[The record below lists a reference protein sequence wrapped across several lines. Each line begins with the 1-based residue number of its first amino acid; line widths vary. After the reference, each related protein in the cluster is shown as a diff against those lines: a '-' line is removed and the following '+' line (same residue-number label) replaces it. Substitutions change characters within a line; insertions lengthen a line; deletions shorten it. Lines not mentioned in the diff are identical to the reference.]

1 MRLAVGVPATRGLE
15 RTLNVTLVAVGAMIA
30 TGAVLTDGTLTTVA
44 FVLVVVELAVALTLA
59 RAIAALTP
67 AALQRTRR
75 PLRVAVIGAAASTN
89 ELRAELR
96 RSAVDCVEV
105 VGAIGEPEQSST
117 ALGPLSDVGQIV
129 RSHAIDVLLV
139 DEHERRPV
147 VVETVM
153 RSCEGDPVRLCDVSE
168 FYEAVF
174 GRSPVGQ
181 IGTLWLQWVL
191 HPRYRERSAQRV
203 FDLIVGGALAVI
215 SLPLMCLLALLV
227 RRDGG
232 PALYCQERIGQDGRP
247 FIVHKLRTMRWSAEE
262 PSQRWSRE
270 DDSRVTPI
278 GRVLRRTH
286 LDELPQLLSVLRGD
300 MTLVG
305 PRPEQP
311 EIAAGLEEVLPLWRA
326 RYRYKPGLTG
336 WAQIH
341 CGYAGSRDGSAWKL
355 AHDLY
360 YLRHQSLAL
369 DVAILVQ
376 TGYTLLFA
384 SQFIQNPDSPFV
396 VGRDWA
402 ADVPV
407 EHDPD
412 AAIATVASS
421 AA

>member
-1 MRLAVGVPATRGLE
+1 M
-15 RTLNVTLVAVGAMIA
+15 
-30 TGAVLTDGTLTTVA
+30 
-44 FVLVVVELAVALTLA
+44 
-59 RAIAALTP
+59 
-67 AALQRTRR
+67 
-75 PLRVAVIGAAASTN
+75 
-89 ELRAELR
+89 
-96 RSAVDCVEV
+96 
-105 VGAIGEPEQSST
+105 
-117 ALGPLSDVGQIV
+117 
-129 RSHAIDVLLV
+129 
-139 DEHERRPV
+139 
-147 VVETVM
+147 
-153 RSCEGDPVRLCDVSE
+153 
-168 FYEAVF
+168 
-174 GRSPVGQ
+174 
-181 IGTLWLQWVL
+181 
-191 HPRYRERSAQRV
+191 
-203 FDLIVGGALAVI
+203 
-215 SLPLMCLLALLV
+215 
-227 RRDGG
+227 
-232 PALYCQERIGQDGRP
+232 
-247 FIVHKLRTMRWSAEE
+247 
-262 PSQRWSRE
+262 
-270 DDSRVTPI
+270 TPI

-376 TGYTLLFA
+376 TGYTLLFT

-396 VGRDWA
+396 VGRDWP
-402 ADVPV
+402 ADVPA